1 MTRWQLLQELFEET
15 VELEPEQR
23 ARVLDVRT
31 GGDAELTRLVEEL
44 VASDRTP
51 ASELER
57 SGVELLRDL
66 GPEPSP
72 AELCGASFGPYRVE
86 EHLSSGGM
94 GHVYRA
100 TRSAAG
106 TERRVALKVLR
117 SRLDLDALL
126 ARFQRERQVLAA
138 LEHEHVVAFLDA
150 GALPDGRPFLVM
162 EYVDGVPITE
172 WARAKR
178 ASRRERIELFLQVA
192 AAVQYAHRMLVVHRD
207 LKPSNVLVT
216 GEGVPKLLDFGVASV
231 VEGEPEAQGRAPL
244 TPSYAAPEEL
254 AGSPPTTAGDVYSL
268 GVLLHELLT
277 GELPRDG
284 RPPGLGR
291 DLDAIVAKAL
301 EADPARRY
309 LSADRLADDLRR
321 HLDGE
326 PVGAR
331 AGNSLY
337 RAACFARR
345 RRWSLLIAAALVA
358 GLVVGWIGSDLERR
372 SAERES
378 ARGWGA
384 HAQAKV
390 AARVFEGWIV
400 ERAAGDR
407 ELGASAVERLEAALR
422 EDLGA
427 FAEAETLVRLT
438 LARLYLDRGER
449 ARAAEHAE
457 RAWELAQTT
466 SGVGPI
472 ERQRAAELRAL
483 AGEAPR

>member
-1 MTRWQLLQELFEET
+1 VRLALANRGRIHDAQAFHAVRFAAFHQRGQFAFFFARRRHNQLSCAPVRHTVRRAKFVRQPVALHAQPRLQR
-15 VELEPEQR
+15 PW
-23 ARVLDVRT
+23 RVIQ
-31 GGDAELTRLVEEL
+31 
-44 VASDRTP
+44 
-51 ASELER
+51 
-57 SGVELLRDL
+57 
-66 GPEPSP
+66 
-72 AELCGASFGPYRVE
+72 
-86 EHLSSGGM
+86 
-94 GHVYRA
+94 
-100 TRSAAG
+100 
-106 TERRVALKVLR
+106 VALKVLR

-126 ARFQRERQVLAA
+126 ARFERERQVLAA
-138 LEHEHVVAFLDA
+138 LEHEHIVAFLDA

-162 EYVDGVPITE
+162 EYVDGVPLTE
-172 WARAKR
+172 WARAR
-178 ASRRERIELFLQVA
+178 GAGPRERIELFLEVA

-216 GEGVPKLLDFGVASV
+216 GPGVPKLLDFGVASV
-231 VEGEPEAQGRAPL
+231 VEGEPAPRGRGPL

-254 AGSPPTTAGDVYSL
+254 AGSPPSTAGDVYSL

-284 RPPGLGR
+284 RRAGLGR

-301 EADPARRY
+301 EPDPARRY
-309 LSADRLADDLRR
+309 PSADRLADDLRR
-321 HLDGE
+321 HLSGE

-331 AGNSLY
+331 AGGSWY

-345 RRWSLLIAAALVA
+345 RRWSLLIAAALVL
-358 GLVVGWIGSDLERR
+358 GLVVGWIGSDLGRR

-390 AARVFEGWIV
+390 AARLFEGWIL
-400 ERAAGDR
+400 ERADVDG
-407 ELGASAVERLEAALR
+407 EVGARAAEHLEWALR
-422 EDLGA
+422 ADLVDLP
-427 FAEAETLVRLT
+427 EAETLVRLT

-472 ERQRAAELRAL
+472 ERERAAELRAL
-483 AGEAPR
+483 AGAARR